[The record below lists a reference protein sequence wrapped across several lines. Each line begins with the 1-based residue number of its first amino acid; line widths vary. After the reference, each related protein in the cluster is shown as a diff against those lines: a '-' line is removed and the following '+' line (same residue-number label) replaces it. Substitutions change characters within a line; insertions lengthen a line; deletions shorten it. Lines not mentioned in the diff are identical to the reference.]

1 LSRKLSFRAETWP
14 LKAQFRIARGS
25 KSEAAVIVAEITE
38 HALRGR
44 GECVPYGRYGETMES
59 VAAAFE
65 KLRGGIEGGLSRTE
79 LQHALPAGAARNALD
94 CALIDLEAKQ
104 SGRPAHEIL
113 SLIQPK
119 PTRTAITI
127 SLDSPDIMAHA
138 AAEAAKQRYR
148 TLKLKLTGTDDI
160 ARVSAIRKAAPQ
172 PKLIADANEGLTM
185 DALSELAPALSKLG
199 VALIEQPLKA
209 ANDQALAHFNSPVPL
224 CADESCHTRED
235 LTHLKGRYGIVNI
248 KLDKTGGLTE
258 AVALAH
264 AARAQGFG
272 IMLGCMVATSL
283 SMAPAMLL
291 AAQADVIDLDG
302 PLWLA
307 RDRVPG
313 LTYKG
318 DLIQPPA
325 SALWG

>member
-1 LSRKLSFRAETWP
+1 MSRKLSFRAETWP
-14 LKAQFRIARGS
+14 LKAQFRIARGA

-38 HALRGR
+38 DALRGR
-44 GECVPYGRYGETMES
+44 GECVPYARYGETTES
-59 VAAAFE
+59 VAVAIE

-79 LQHALPAGAARNALD
+79 LQHALSAGAARNALD

-113 SLIQPK
+113 GLLQPK
-119 PTRTAITI
+119 LSRTAITI
-127 SLDSPDIMAHA
+127 SLDSPDLMAHA
-138 AAEAAKQRYR
+138 AAEAAKQGYR
-148 TLKLKLTGTDDI
+148 TLKLKLAGTDDI

-172 PKLIADANEGLTM
+172 PKLIVDANEGLTM
-185 DALSELAPALSKLG
+185 DTLAELAPALSKLS

-209 ANDQALAHFNSPVPL
+209 ADDEALAHFNSPTLL

-235 LTHLKGRYGIVNI
+235 LARLKGRYGIINI

-272 IMLGCMVATSL
+272 VMLGCMVATSL

-307 RDRVPG
+307 RDRMPG

-318 DLIQPPA
+318 DLIEPPA